1 MREGRSHVRGSDEIL
16 EFERL
21 HATRGSHGCFEP
33 NADALV
39 DETDGAFIVHV
50 ELAGADADSL
60 RVTLDDAYLI
70 VAGSRVPRAHP
81 RTASLLRKEIASGE
95 FHKAIHLPLPVAIEG
110 ASAIYRDGMLT
121 VRLPLAPTRKL
132 PVVRTTIRM
141 TLKRTLV

>member
-1 MREGRSHVRGSDEIL
+1 MRGSDEIL

-21 HATRGSHGCFEP
+21 HAARGSHGCFEP

-39 DETDGAFIVHV
+39 DETDGAFVVHV

-70 VAGSRVPRAHP
+70 VAGTRAPRPHA

-95 FHKAIHLPLPVAIEG
+95 FHKAIHLPLPVNVEDS
-110 ASAIYRDGMLT
+110 SAIYRDGILT
-121 VRLPLAPTRKL
+121 VRLPLAPARKH
-132 PVVRTTIRM
+132 PIIRTTIRM
-141 TLKRTLV
+141 TVKRTPV

>member
-1 MREGRSHVRGSDEIL
+1 VRGSDEIL

-21 HATRGSHGCFEP
+21 HAARGSHGCFEP

-50 ELAGADADSL
+50 ELAGADPDSL

-70 VAGSRVPRAHP
+70 VAGSRVPRAHA

-95 FHKAIHLPLPVAIEG
+95 FHKAIPLPHPDDIEG
-110 ASAIYRDGMLT
+110 ASAIYRDGMLS
-121 VRLPLAPTRKL
+121 VRLPLAPTRKH
-132 PVVRTTIRM
+132 PIIRTTIRM
-141 TLKRTLV
+141 TVKRTPV